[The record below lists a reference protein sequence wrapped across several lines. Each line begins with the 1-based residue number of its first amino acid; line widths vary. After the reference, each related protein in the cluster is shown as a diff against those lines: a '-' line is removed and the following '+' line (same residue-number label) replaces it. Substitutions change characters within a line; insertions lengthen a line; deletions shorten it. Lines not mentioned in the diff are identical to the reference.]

1 MIKIIAI
8 FLSIIASIPFLL
20 ATVLL
25 LFTSTEEKGYGNCWT
40 YAIPKW
46 IREGGYLCIRKA
58 HGVSFLGFLMI
69 PHVMHISRTGTV
81 SDFYPLHRESAHYL
95 PYFTLFY
102 KGYIRI
108 KENGTTP
115 FPIILD

>member
-20 ATVLL
+20 AIFLL
-25 LFTSTEEKGYGNCWT
+25 LLTSTTTYGNCWI

-46 IREGGYLCIRKA
+46 IREGGYLCVRKA
-58 HGVSFLGFLMI
+58 PGVFFLGFLI
-69 PHVMHISRTGTV
+69 VPHVMHISRTGTV

-115 FPIILD
+115 FPVILD

>member
-20 ATVLL
+20 AIFLL
-25 LFTSTEEKGYGNCWT
+25 LLTSTTTYGNCWI

-46 IREGGYLCIRKA
+46 IREGGYLCVRKA
-58 HGVSFLGFLMI
+58 PGVSFLGFLI
-69 PHVMHISRTGTV
+69 VPHVMHISRTGTV

-115 FPIILD
+115 FPVILD